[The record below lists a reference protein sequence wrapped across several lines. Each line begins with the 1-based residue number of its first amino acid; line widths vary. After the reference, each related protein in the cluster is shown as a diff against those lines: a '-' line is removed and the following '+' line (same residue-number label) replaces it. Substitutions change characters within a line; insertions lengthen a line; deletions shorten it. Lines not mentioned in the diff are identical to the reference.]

1 MRPTLFRHP
10 EHRFTSLLALFD
22 SVEEGGEA
30 PVSLLIIPV
39 ARPDRSGDLEKG
51 PDLWILSAENLRTE
65 GPPVRP
71 AEEEVVGAE
80 EAVEAVVEV
89 VVEEEEEEEA
99 LKHFWHML
107 LVAGLPAKPQLLTQ
121 RVKASGTLN
130 SVSSFSVL

>member
-80 EAVEAVVEV
+80 EAV
-89 VVEEEEEEEA
+89 VEEEEEEEA

-107 LVAGLPAKPQLLTQ
+107 LVAGLPARPQLLTQ